1 MMKKGIVEF
10 IGTFVL
16 VLFGTGTSVNPAR
29 SIGLAIFIGGEAM
42 RQLWLFIL
50 ELVVGGVV
58 ASIVSKNILDSEK

>member
-58 ASIVSKNILDSEK
+58 VSIVSKNVLDSEK